1 MKRST
6 KKSIKGSIKKFKRSK
21 SKRRSRKSSRKTCR
35 QKKMSQIFKEWKQ
48 GKLRIGKSDK
58 IVKSHKQAIA
68 IAISV
73 SKKYCN

>member
-1 MKRST
+1 MKKGKRSIKRSYRKSKICKRC
-6 KKSIKGSIKKFKRSK
+6 KKSSK
-21 SKRRSRKSSRKTCR
+21 MSSCR

-68 IAISV
+68 IALSV
-73 SKKYCN
+73 SKKYCK